1 MTLKECLIRCQNAF
15 LYKVIMRFPY
25 NKLAS
30 GLYENRV
37 TQLETTFIFH
47 QILLSL
53 IILYI
58 IEGLSR

>member
-1 MTLKECLIRCQNAF
+1 
-15 LYKVIMRFPY
+15 MRFPY